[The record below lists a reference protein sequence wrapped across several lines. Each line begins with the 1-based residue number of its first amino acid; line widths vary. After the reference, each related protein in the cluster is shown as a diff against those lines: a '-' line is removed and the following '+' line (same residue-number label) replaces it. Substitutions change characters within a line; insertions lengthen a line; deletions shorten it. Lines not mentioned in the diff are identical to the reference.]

1 MSHPFATCASRCI
14 FTLILVPALMVLW
27 VATGIAQDD
36 SPSLDDAN
44 RAAAAANAAEQA
56 RIPER
61 IEIGLST
68 EIIPVTSN
76 FVGQSLTIF
85 GAIDNVDP
93 LVHRQGRY
101 DIFVILEGPQADL
114 VTRRKERVFGIW
126 MNVESQAFDDTPQSY
141 LVASTR
147 LARDITSLDT
157 LARLSLGV
165 GHIRIQPGESGPR
178 ANDLQTFVSALRRLK
193 AESGLYREFPGGVQ
207 FISQSLFRA
216 ELALPANVP
225 LGLHRAR
232 AYLFRNGA
240 LVGQTEASLRIAKAG
255 FEFAVSD
262 FARNR
267 SLLYGICAVLLA
279 LFIGWLGRIVF
290 KRD

>member
-1 MSHPFATCASRCI
+1 MTPARAAHAALAAVRGLALGAAMAIAAPAS
-14 FTLILVPALMVLW
+14 
-27 VATGIAQDD
+27 AQDGAATADQD
-36 SPSLDDAN
+36 SH
-44 RAAAAANAAEQA
+44 AAAAANAAEQA
-56 RIPER
+56 RIRER

-68 EIIPVTSN
+68 EVVPVTSN
-76 FVGQSLTIF
+76 FTGQALTIF

-93 LVHRQGRY
+93 LIHRQGRY
-101 DIFVILEGPQADL
+101 DIFVILEGPRADL
-114 VTRRKERVFGIW
+114 VARRKERVFGIW
-126 MNVESQAFDDTPQSY
+126 MNVESQAFADTPQSY
-141 LVASTR
+141 LIASTR

-165 GHIRIQPGESGPR
+165 GHIRVQAGESGPR
-178 ANDLQTFVSALRRLK
+178 ARDLEAFVSAMRRIK
-193 AESGLYREFPGGVQ
+193 AEDGLYRAFPGGVR

-232 AYLFRNGA
+232 AYLFRNGT
-240 LVGQTEASLRIAKAG
+240 LVGQTEAPLRIAKAG

-262 FARNR
+262 FARNH
-267 SLLYGICAVLLA
+267 SLLYGLCAVLLA
-279 LFIGWLGRIVF
+279 LSVGWLGRIVF

>member
-1 MSHPFATCASRCI
+1 MTRPAILQRLACAPAFALFLSMLLHAASAWAQ
-14 FTLILVPALMVLW
+14 TGVP
-27 VATGIAQDD
+27 
-36 SPSLDDAN
+36 PDDAT
-44 RAAAAANAAEQA
+44 RDAAAANAAEQA

-68 EIIPVTSN
+68 EIIPVTSD
-76 FVGQSLTIF
+76 FTGQSLTIF
-85 GAIDNVDP
+85 GAIDNADP

-114 VTRRKERVFGIW
+114 VARRKERVFGIW
-126 MNVESQAFDDTPQSY
+126 MNVESQIFDNTPQSY

-165 GHIRIQPGESGPR
+165 GQIRITPDAERPR
-178 ANDLQTFVSALRRLK
+178 ASDLETFIAALRRLK
-193 AESGLYREFPGGVQ
+193 VDSGLYREFPGGVQ

-225 LGLHRAR
+225 LGVHRAR

-240 LVGQTEASLRIAKAG
+240 LVGQTDDTLRIAKAG

-262 FARNR
+262 FARR
-267 SLLYGICAVLLA
+267 QSLAYGIGAVLLA
-279 LFIGWLGRIVF
+279 LVIGWLGRVIF
-290 KRD
+290 RRD